1 MEKYKNIKRARHH
14 IVFLSALIVGG
25 ILINFLNSIDIKQ
38 KRTAVKILENKIAPE
53 IVIDKKDLNSTE
65 IKWAKTAWIYFENN
79 YNETTGLVNSVDNF
93 TSTTLWDTGNYLMA
107 LISAYRLEII
117 DDIKFYNRLNKI
129 LDTLSNLRL
138 YDNLLPNKVYNT
150 KTLKMTNYS
159 DKEIKN
165 GIGWSSI
172 DIGRILAPLSFINL
186 QYPKYNKKIK
196 TILSKWK
203 FKSLQK
209 NGELFGTTF
218 SQKDKKYSLVQE
230 GRLGYEQYSSK
241 AFTLFGVYSSN
252 SMRYDRYLD
261 FETMYDIKIPY
272 DTRDSNNLDANNYV
286 LMEPYM
292 LDGLEFGWD
301 YWSKEFS
308 YRLYKVQEERY
319 NKTGILT
326 AVTEDHIDIQPYF
339 IYNCIFVNKKKWI
352 AINDSGDI
360 YNDKKLLSSKA
371 SFAMNALYHT
381 DYTKKLV
388 DKVSILQSDKG
399 WYAGIY
405 EKSGKINKALSCNTN
420 AIILESLLY
429 QKEGVLLQIPKGQ
442 QK

>member
-1 MEKYKNIKRARHH
+1 MDKYKNIKRARHH

-117 DDIKFYNRLNKI
+117 DDIKFHNRLSKI
-129 LDTLSNLRL
+129 LNTLSNLRL

-218 SQKDKKYSLVQE
+218 GQKDKKYSLVQE
-230 GRLGYEQYSSK
+230 G
-241 AFTLFGVYSSN
+241 
-252 SMRYDRYLD
+252 
-261 FETMYDIKIPY
+261 
-272 DTRDSNNLDANNYV
+272 
-286 LMEPYM
+286 
-292 LDGLEFGWD
+292 
-301 YWSKEFS
+301 
-308 YRLYKVQEERY
+308 
-319 NKTGILT
+319 
-326 AVTEDHIDIQPYF
+326 
-339 IYNCIFVNKKKWI
+339 
-352 AINDSGDI
+352 
-360 YNDKKLLSSKA
+360 
-371 SFAMNALYHT
+371 
-381 DYTKKLV
+381 
-388 DKVSILQSDKG
+388 
-399 WYAGIY
+399 
-405 EKSGKINKALSCNTN
+405 
-420 AIILESLLY
+420 
-429 QKEGVLLQIPKGQ
+429 
-442 QK
+442 